1 MIWCPSN
8 VALGAWVSGN
18 YKPLSDYLYEL
29 LPKISDIIAFRDYQ
43 SDVLLR
49 TLKSGNVTLMICIN
63 KSAEARTIALN
74 GLSSSSG
81 TPYPIYASEG
91 CSVMDG
97 ELTMAP
103 EGVLVVKW

>member
-1 MIWCPSN
+1 
-8 VALGAWVSGN
+8 LVSR
-18 YKPLSDYLYEL
+18 PLSDYLYEL
-29 LPKISDIIAFRDYQ
+29 LPKTSDIIAFRDYQ

-74 GLSSSSG
+74 GLSSSD
-81 TPYPIYASEG
+81 TPYSIYASEG
-91 CSVMDG
+91 CTVMGG
-97 ELTMAP
+97 ELIMAP